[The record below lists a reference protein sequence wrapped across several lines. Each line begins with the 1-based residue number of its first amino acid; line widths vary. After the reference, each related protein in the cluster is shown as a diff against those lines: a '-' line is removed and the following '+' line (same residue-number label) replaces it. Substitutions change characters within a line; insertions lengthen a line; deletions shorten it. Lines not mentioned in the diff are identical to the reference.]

1 MTAAIADFHSRPLN
15 ATVLDIVLTQTND
28 VKADWGKPH
37 YCQFTTRFDTDTHL
51 RYNTHME
58 KQITQE
64 QVNRFLN
71 DLRETGATN
80 MFGATPYI
88 QEIFGVTK
96 YDAQRFLVKWME
108 TFNEKGEE

>member
-1 MTAAIADFHSRPLN
+1 MIAAIADFHSRLIN

-37 YCQFTTRFDTDTHL
+37 YCQFTTRFDNDTQL

-64 QVNRFLN
+64 QVNTFL
-71 DLRETGATN
+71 DALRISGKTN
-80 MFGATPYI
+80 MVEATPYI
-88 QEIFGVTK
+88 QKEFHITK

-108 TFNEKGEE
+108 TFKHD